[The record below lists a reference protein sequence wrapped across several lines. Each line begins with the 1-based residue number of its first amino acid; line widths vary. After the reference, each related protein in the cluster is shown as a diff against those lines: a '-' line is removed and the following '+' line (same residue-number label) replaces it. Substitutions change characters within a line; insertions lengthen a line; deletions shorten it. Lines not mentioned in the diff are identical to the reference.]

1 MTAEFVLQEGLDR
14 HKAETGHGT
23 PGRRSTGRPPVNV
36 GSFYCEFCKTYYHN
50 NEEFT
55 KHNWETHPELEEPSE
70 NIHQELENQG
80 KHSELQQPAQAKSGN
95 LSMST
100 DNVLMASGASLVPG
114 PSILGPNVLDP
125 TLMFHPG
132 NLVSEMRPENMR
144 PSGHNPALVQFTQ
157 DAAGKSFMDRIDR
170 GQMNKHPEYGTDSI
184 EAQPSSEIV
193 DSQSMKHDSTLLS
206 GNNTR
211 TKPDILTSGGFRSD
225 SFVQNDTLFSSKG
238 IFQGTNLNI
247 NTYNETGMGS
257 LPSANTK
264 HESPL
269 MKSKSGGR
277 TKDKKVSKR
286 KVRKEKVD
294 STMGSS
300 EQKPEDKDEF
310 KNELP
315 IDKESLLQGVR
326 LLQENIKHGI
336 KSEPYWEQEG
346 QVSDHDGLEVK
357 TEFLSDSLKT
367 SEPKIDP
374 EPCEDP
380 ESDVDSEREDFFKQ
394 TEELSKRRH
403 KCHMCLKAFKKT
415 NHLRRHMKT
424 HDSGENVFQCHSCSQ
439 KFTSQEELTQHVE
452 QHVEAVGKYVCRI
465 CGKACEYE
473 SVYDYHMLT
482 HSAAQKTPGGTAPCH
497 VCTECNQS
505 FTRPYLL
512 RRHIQVKHQGK
523 V

>member
-1 MTAEFVLQEGLDR
+1 M
-14 HKAETGHGT
+14 
-23 PGRRSTGRPPVNV
+23 
-36 GSFYCEFCKTYYHN
+36 CKTYYHD

-55 KHNWETHPELEEPSE
+55 KHNRETHPELEEPPE
-70 NIHQELENQG
+70 NIHQELQNQE
-80 KHSELQQPAQAKSGN
+80 KHSELQQLAQANSGN

-100 DNVLMASGASLVPG
+100 DNVLLASAASLVPG

-132 NLVSEMRPENMR
+132 NLVSEMRSGSSVSDMR
-144 PSGHNPALVQFTQ
+144 HSGHNPALVQFSQ

-170 GQMNKHPEYGTDSI
+170 GQLHKLPEYGTDSM
-184 EAQPSSEIV
+184 EAQPSSKIV
-193 DSQSMKHDSTLLS
+193 DSQNTKHDSTLLS
-206 GNNTR
+206 GNSAG
-211 TKPDILTSGGFRSD
+211 TKPDIFRSE
-225 SFVQNDTLFSSKG
+225 SFAQNNPLFSNNG
-238 IFQGTNLNI
+238 IFQDTNLNI
-247 NTYNETGMGS
+247 NAYHETVMVS

-264 HESPL
+264 HESGV
-269 MKSKSGGR
+269 MKSKSGGK
-277 TKDKKVSKR
+277 TKDKKVIKR
-286 KVRKEKVD
+286 KVRKENLD
-294 STMGSS
+294 STRKSS
-300 EQKPEDKDEF
+300 EQKPEDNDEF
-310 KNELP
+310 KNEFP
-315 IDKESLLQGVR
+315 IDKGSLLQGVR
-326 LLQENIKHGI
+326 LLQENSKYAI

-346 QVSDHDGLEVK
+346 QVSDHDGIEVK
-357 TEFLSDSLKT
+357 TEILSDSIKT

-374 EPCEDP
+374 EPCGDP

-394 TEELSKRRH
+394 TEDLSKRRH
-403 KCHMCLKAFKKT
+403 KCLVCFKAFKKT

-424 HDSGENVFQCHSCSQ
+424 HDNAGENVFQCYSCSQ
-439 KFTSQEELTQHVE
+439 NFTSQEELTQHVE
-452 QHVEAVGKYVCRI
+452 QHVEAGGKYVCRI

-482 HSAAQKTPGGTAPCH
+482 HSAAQKTTGGTTPCH